1 MKDAFMTDLLN
12 RIKTIKITA
21 DLIVGSII
29 MGTSGAVIGLNLGGP
44 VLIVTATLLGI
55 ALGGFISTFQA
66 RRFFISVL
74 IGTVLG
80 GMLALILG
88 GPYAFIIGAGS
99 GGAIGGFI
107 GINIELFMR
116 G

>member
-1 MKDAFMTDLLN
+1 MAGLVALL
-12 RIKTIKITA
+12 KSYKVTA
-21 DLIVGSII
+21 DLVMGMII
-29 MGTSGAVIGLNLGGP
+29 MGTTGAVIGLNLGGF
-44 VLIVTATLLGI
+44 VFTAAATLLGI
-55 ALGGFISTFQA
+55 MLGGFVSMLGA

-74 IGTVLG
+74 VGSFIGG
-80 GMLALILG
+80 ALALWLG

-107 GINIELFMR
+107 GVNIELFKR

>member
-1 MKDAFMTDLLN
+1 MPDILTQMRAIRISVDLVMG
-12 RIKTIKITA
+12 T
-21 DLIVGSII
+21 II
-29 MGTSGAVIGLNLGGP
+29 MGTTGAVIGLNLGGA
-44 VLIVTATLLGI
+44 VLTITATLLGI
-55 ALGGFISTFQA
+55 VLGGFLSILGA

-74 IGTVLG
+74 AGSMIGG
-80 GMLALILG
+80 ALALWMG

-107 GINIELFMR
+107 GINIELFKR

>member
-1 MKDAFMTDLLN
+1 MAEWLARLKSF
-12 RIKTIKITA
+12 KITV

-29 MGTSGAVIGLNLGGP
+29 MGTTGAVIGLNLGGP
-44 VLIVTATLLGI
+44 VLTTAGTFLGI
-55 ALGGFISTFQA
+55 MLGGFLSMLGA

-74 IGTVLG
+74 AGSFIGG
-80 GMLALILG
+80 ALALWLG

-107 GINIELFMR
+107 GVNIELFKR

>member
-1 MKDAFMTDLLN
+1 MSDRLTQMKTLKVTTDL
-12 RIKTIKITA
+12 
-21 DLIVGSII
+21 VMGGVI
-29 MGTSGAVIGLNLGGP
+29 MGATGFVIGLNLGGP
-44 VLIVTATLLGI
+44 LLIGATTLMGMI
-55 ALGGFISTFQA
+55 LGGFISMLNA

-74 IGTVLG
+74 VGTAAG
-80 GMLALILG
+80 GTLALLLG
-88 GPYAFIIGAGS
+88 GPYAVIMGAGS

>member
-1 MKDAFMTDLLN
+1 MPDLL
-12 RIKTIKITA
+12 
-21 DLIVGSII
+21 DLIRSFRITVDLVMGMII
-29 MGTSGAVIGLNLGGP
+29 MGTTGAVIGLNLGGP
-44 VLIVTATLLGI
+44 ALTTAATLIGI
-55 ALGGFISTFQA
+55 VLGGFISMLGA

-74 IGTVLG
+74 AGTFIG
-80 GMLALILG
+80 GMLALWLG

-107 GINIELFMR
+107 GVNIDLFKR

>member
-1 MKDAFMTDLLN
+1 MEDAFMTDLLT
-12 RIKTIKITA
+12 RMKTIRITA

-29 MGTSGAVIGLNLGGP
+29 MGTTGAVIGLNLGGP
-44 VLIVTATLLGI
+44 VFIAAATVMGMI
-55 ALGGFISTFQA
+55 LGGFISMLNA

-74 IGTVLG
+74 VGTVLG

-88 GPYAFIIGAGS
+88 GPYAFIMGAGS

-116 G
+116 R

>member
-1 MKDAFMTDLLN
+1 MTDLLN
-12 RIKTIKITA
+12 RMKTIKITA

-29 MGTSGAVIGLNLGGP
+29 MGTTGAVIGLNLGGP
-44 VLIVTATLLGI
+44 VFITAATVMGMI
-55 ALGGFISTFQA
+55 LGGFISMLNA

-88 GPYAFIIGAGS
+88 GPYAFIMGAGS
-99 GGAIGGFI
+99 GAAMGGFI
-107 GINIELFMR
+107 GVNIELFMR

>member
-1 MKDAFMTDLLN
+1 MYVVMSDRLTQRWTLKL
-12 RIKTIKITA
+12 TA
-21 DLIVGSII
+21 DLLMGVMI
-29 MGTSGAVIGLNLGGP
+29 MGTTGFVIGLNLGGSF
-44 VLIVTATLLGI
+44 LIAIATLLGVI
-55 ALGGFISTFQA
+55 LGGFISIFNA
-66 RRFFISVL
+66 RRFFLTVL
-74 IGTVLG
+74 AGTVLG
-80 GMLALILG
+80 GILALILG